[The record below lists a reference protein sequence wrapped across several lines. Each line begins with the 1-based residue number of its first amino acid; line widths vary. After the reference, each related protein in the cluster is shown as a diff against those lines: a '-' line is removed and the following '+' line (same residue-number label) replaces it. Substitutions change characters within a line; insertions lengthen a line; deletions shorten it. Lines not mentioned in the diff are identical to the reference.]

1 MKCNYHIRIPTAL
14 STDLDYSHVHVG
26 LVWHGHSIILQIVC
40 TLYTA
45 RKTSG
50 PRLIYEISERF
61 GTDGFGI
68 SDLQVISLHVDLHGA
83 DNARNEIMFN
93 S

>member
-1 MKCNYHIRIPTAL
+1 MKCNYHIRTPTAL